1 MQFSTR
7 FAGAGFALFSLL
19 LLAACAS
26 GPKIS
31 SEADPQ
37 ADFGSYRTFG
47 FYSPLAVE
55 RAGYATPTTD
65 RIKAATRAQLEARA
79 YVYSS
84 DQPDLLVNLNGYLQE
99 RTDVST
105 IPSVDYGYYYNYR
118 TRGYVTVPV
127 WTERTQVSQYT
138 EGTLNIDLIDRR
150 QNKLVWEGIAVGRV
164 AKLKPDQRAAR
175 IDSTVAEIFARY
187 PYRAGVSAPAQ

>member
-1 MQFSTR
+1 MQASQR
-7 FAGAGFALFSLL
+7 FAGAGIALFSLL

-37 ADFGSYRTFG
+37 ADFGSFRTFG

-55 RAGYATPTTD
+55 RAGYATPTTG
-65 RIKAATRAQLEARA
+65 RIKAATRAQLELRG
-79 YVYSS
+79 YVYTS

-99 RTDVST
+99 RTDVNT
-105 IPSVDYGYYYNYR
+105 IPSVEYGYYYNYR
-118 TRGYVTVPV
+118 ARGYVSVPV
-127 WTERTQVSQYT
+127 WTERIQVSQYT
-138 EGTLNIDLIDRR
+138 EGTLNVDLIDRR

-164 AKLKPDQRAAR
+164 GKLKPEQRAAR
-175 IDSTVAEIFARY
+175 IDSTVAEIFAQY
-187 PYRAGVSAPAQ
+187 PYRGGVSAPAQ